1 MAPELNRFLSPLDAA
16 FLYVERPNETMHIGG
31 CMVYEGEFSREH
43 MIEQVGARMHLL
55 PRYRQRVMF
64 PPFLVSHPLWV
75 DDPNF
80 DIENHIDEV
89 WLPADS
95 NEQVLGRV
103 AAEAY
108 SGMLDR
114 NRPLWKGIVLRGI
127 PGHTAVVWKIHHAMV
142 DGVSGVDLT
151 MVLSDVSPTDKLP
164 EPPAEAW
171 APQPLPEPLSLLQE
185 ATQHRL
191 GELNRTWTEAAFDA
205 LRPDVIA
212 DRTREMMSASSAT
225 LPVGATPAPRTV
237 FNRPVGGDR
246 GFAWAQFSFPTMRA
260 VKSALGGTVNDV
272 VLTVLAGGLG
282 RYLRARGQ
290 DTKGLELRAMC
301 PVSMREA
308 DERGQL
314 GNLVSNMI
322 APLYV
327 GVDDPVE
334 RLGKERDGMNRLK
347 EAGQA
352 KAFYEMSQFGVRVPP
367 LMAAMGAVMPFQ
379 QTLFNTVS
387 TNVPGPMIPLYFG
400 PHKLVDW
407 LPLGIVSNNIGLF
420 VAILTYNQ
428 RITLGITVDA
438 RLIPDPWFLTQC
450 LEESY
455 AELREAAG
463 IQDDEATG
471 ARCFA
476 VADPTLAEPPLPE
489 PAMVPATDSA
499 AESTTVEAA
508 HAAADQ
514 DGPLQ
519 GVA

>member
-1 MAPELNRFLSPLDAA
+1 MATELNRFLSPLDAA
-16 FLYVERPNETMHIGG
+16 FLYVERPNEAMHIGG
-31 CMVYEGEFSREH
+31 CMVYEGEFSRAH
-43 MIEQVGARMHLL
+43 VIEQVGARMHLL
-55 PRYRQRVMF
+55 PRYRQRVVF
-64 PPFLVSHPLWV
+64 PPFLVSHPLWI

-80 DIENHIDEV
+80 DLERHIDEV
-89 WLPADS
+89 RLPADS
-95 NEQVLGRV
+95 DEQMLGRV

-114 NRPLWKGIVLRGI
+114 DRPLWKGIVLRGI

-151 MVLSDVSPTDKLP
+151 MVLSDFSPTDELP
-164 EPPAEAW
+164 APPAEPW
-171 APQPLPEPLSLLQE
+171 SPPPLPDSLSLLQE
-185 ATQHRL
+185 ATEHRL
-191 GELNRTWTEAAFDA
+191 GELGRTWTEAAFDG
-205 LRPDVIA
+205 LRPDVMTE
-212 DRTREMMSASSAT
+212 RMREMTSASSTT
-225 LPVGATPAPRTV
+225 LPVSAAPAPRTV
-237 FNRPVGGDR
+237 FNRPVGGER
-246 GFAWAQFSFPTMRA
+246 GFAWAQFAFPTMRA

-290 DTKGLELRAMC
+290 RTEGLELRAMC
-301 PVSMREA
+301 PVSMRQA

-322 APLYV
+322 APLFV

-334 RLGKERDGMNRLK
+334 RLRKERDGMNRLK

-352 KAFYEMSQFGVRVPP
+352 KAFYQLSQLGVRVPP
-367 LMAAMGAVMPFQ
+367 LMAAMGAAMPLP

-400 PHKLVDW
+400 RHKLVDW

-428 RITLGITVDA
+428 RVTLGLTVDS
-438 RLIPDPWFLTQC
+438 RLIPDPWFLARC

-455 AELREAAG
+455 AELREASG
-463 IQDDEATG
+463 VEDDGETG

-476 VADPTLAEPPLPE
+476 VADRGG
-489 PAMVPATDSA
+489 SA
-499 AESTTVEAA
+499 AEAGPEESAPGSN
-508 HAAADQ
+508 ADASPS
-514 DGPLQ
+514 GPLQ
-519 GVA
+519 GAA